1 MMFKK
6 NSEPDSSTLS
16 KPTMSAAAPISI
28 AINYNGESTNSSMF
42 TLPVKSLPLWAKK
55 DVTSSSSAL
64 HSPDKSTVNPM
75 SQSVEP
81 KWAIRADS
89 SSSTVLKSYRQKLLD
104 NSASNST
111 SAPNTNA
118 FGRPYTDSS
127 STSSSVRN
135 EDEVNTDG
143 SDVPSSGLNSRET
156 VQQLKDKFGGYSTLK
171 SARQRTT
178 ATQPT
183 IRGATM
189 KSSVSVPNFD
199 RIEGEEEDDVNT
211 NAQINPIAQSGPK
224 KNPLYVSTENLRP
237 NPHDTSQNE
246 LLDDKASVHS
256 STSGVSSRTPG
267 PKPSPAA
274 RPSLLTLSRGLSSS
288 KLNAISPGVS
298 RENGSDCLNGG
309 PKPPISKRREELAK
323 AISEARMKLKTV
335 SYLITSSHCFVLE
348 IITVFPFNDLFFFLF
363 CVSNSLE

>member
-6 NSEPDSSTLS
+6 NGETDLNSLN
-16 KPTMSAAAPISI
+16 KPAMSAAAPISI
-28 AINYNGESTNSSMF
+28 AINYKGDSTNSSMF
-42 TLPVKSLPLWAKK
+42 TLPVNSLPKWAKK
-55 DVTSSSSAL
+55 EANSSSTAL
-64 HSPDKSTVNPM
+64 ISPDKAIVNPL

-89 SSSTVLKSYRQKLLD
+89 SSSTVLKSYRQKLLE
-104 NSASNST
+104 NSSANIT
-111 SAPNTNA
+111 SGSNTNA

-135 EDEVNTDG
+135 EEDQHTDG
-143 SDVPSSGLNSRET
+143 SDVPTSGRNSRDS
-156 VQQLKDKFGGYSTLK
+156 VQQLKDKFGGFSTLK
-171 SARQRTT
+171 TSPPRNGTT
-178 ATQPT
+178 NQPT
-183 IRGATM
+183 VRGATM
-189 KSSVSVPNFD
+189 KSSISVPNFD
-199 RIEGEEEDDVNT
+199 QIEVEEDAHEDTLNGESQLASVS
-211 NAQINPIAQSGPK
+211 QSIPK

-237 NPHDTSQNE
+237 NPHDASQSDPM
-246 LLDDKASVHS
+246 DDKVSVHS

-288 KLNAISPGVS
+288 KLNASSHGIA
-298 RENGSDCLNGG
+298 RENGSDHLNGAS

-335 SYLITSSHCFVLE
+335 CNSFG
-348 IITVFPFNDLFFFLF
+348 FLFF
-363 CVSNSLE
+363 